1 MKQEHKF
8 SMGYYL
14 TVLFTLI
21 LLESIFFSG
30 AAVKEISYS
39 RFRDLLQTDQIQS
52 VILESDRIFG
62 LQKEPSAATS
72 KSDGKTAKAAPDFQP
87 PHKKAPWH
95 LDFSFLTGQ
104 RPQQAKRQFMVTRVN
119 DPQLIA
125 DLQAH
130 HVEYRGK
137 IESHWLSNF
146 LSNWILPLGLLILLG
161 RFLARRMGK
170 GAGFLDV
177 GKNKARIYAV
187 DPSQKVTF
195 DDVAGVDEAVEE
207 VKEVVNFLEEP
218 ERYTRLGAKLPK
230 GILLIGPPGTGK
242 TLLARAVAGEAGVPF
257 FNLSGSDFVEMFV
270 GVGAA
275 RVRDLF
281 KEAKTK
287 APCIIFIDEL
297 DAVGKNRAQ
306 GVYMGGNDERENTL
320 NQLLT
325 EMDGF
330 DPQSG
335 IIIMGATNRP
345 EVLDPALLRPGRF
358 DRQILVDRPDLK
370 GRTDIFAVHTRDLTL
385 DEQVGFRKLAA
396 ETPGFAG
403 AEIANV
409 CNEAALLASRQGG
422 AVITEANFQDAI
434 ERVIAGLEKKNKL
447 INPHER
453 QVVAFHESGHAIVG
467 HLTPG
472 ADPVRKVSII
482 PRGIGALGYTLQ
494 SPLEDRF
501 LMSRSELLGK
511 IKGLL
516 GGRAAEELV
525 FGEVSTGAANDLE
538 KVAELVRN
546 MLTVYGMSQ
555 HMPNL
560 SLVDKGQNQFL
571 GQGPTMQRRSEKLE
585 ELIDRESQEIIAAC
599 YKEALQ
605 LLADHRRELNL
616 MAQVLLEKEKIDDQ
630 EIQSLLGPRKPQQ
643 IKNTRTQAQ
652 RVGASSRAAGQGAD
666 RSGSRASSRAASAI
680 SGKELAADRMW
691 DV

>member
-1 MKQEHKF
+1 MDQQAAHPDQDFPGKAPLSSELNVPTEDSMKQQYKF
-8 SMGYYL
+8 SLGYYL
-14 TVLFTLI
+14 LVFFSII

-39 RFRDLLQTDQIQS
+39 RFRELLAGDRIQS
-52 VILESDRIFG
+52 VIVESDRIFG
-62 LQKEPSAATS
+62 LEKAPVDAVAGHAAKETPV
-72 KSDGKTAKAAPDFQP
+72 FRP
-87 PHKKAPWH
+87 PHKKAPWN
-95 LDFSFLTGQ
+95 LDFGLFNDKA
-104 RPQQAKRQFMVTRVN
+104 RQQAEHQFVVTRLD
-119 DPQLIA
+119 DPQLTA

-130 HVEYRGK
+130 GVDYRGK

-146 LSNWILPLGLLILLG
+146 LSNWILPLAFFIVLG

-170 GAGFLDV
+170 GVGFLDA

-187 DPSQKVTF
+187 DPSQKVSF
-195 DDVAGVDEAVEE
+195 NDVAGVDEAVEE
-207 VKEVVNFLEEP
+207 VKEVVSFLKSP
-218 ERYTRLGAKLPK
+218 DRYTRLGAKLPK

-281 KEAKTK
+281 KDAKDK

-330 DPQSG
+330 DPQAG

-358 DRQILVDRPDLK
+358 DRQILVDRADLN
-370 GRTDIFAVHTRDLTL
+370 GRMDIFAVHTREFRL
-385 DEQVGFRKLAA
+385 DDQVDFRKLAA

-409 CNEAALLASRQGG
+409 CNEAALLASRRNRQT
-422 AVITEANFQDAI
+422 VKQNDFQDAI
-434 ERVIAGLEKKNKL
+434 ERIIAGLEKKNKL

-453 QVVAFHESGHAIVG
+453 RVVACHESGHAIVG
-467 HLTPG
+467 HFTPG
-472 ADPVRKVSII
+472 ADPVQKVSII

-494 SPLEDRF
+494 TPLEDRF

-511 IKGLL
+511 VKGLL

-525 FGEVSTGAANDLE
+525 FGEVSTGASNDLE
-538 KVAELVRN
+538 KVADIVRN
-546 MLTVYGMSQ
+546 MLTVYGMSEN
-555 HMPNL
+555 MPNR
-560 SLVDKGQNQFL
+560 SLVEKASSNPFL
-571 GQGPTMQRRSEKLE
+571 GQGPAMQRRSETLE
-585 ELIDRESQEIIAAC
+585 TLIDNETQAIIDAA
-599 YKEALQ
+599 YQSARQILSEHRSELEAMSVL
-605 LLADHRRELNL
+605 
-616 MAQVLLEKEKIDDQ
+616 LLEKEKIDGTD
-630 EIQSLLGPRKPQQ
+630 IQRILGP
-643 IKNTRTQAQ
+643 
-652 RVGASSRAAGQGAD
+652 G
-666 RSGSRASSRAASAI
+666 RASEAVLRT
-680 SGKELAADRMW
+680 GQPRLAAAR
-691 DV
+691 

>member
-1 MKQEHKF
+1 MRRRRIPTEVGMRQEHKF
-8 SMGYYL
+8 SLGYYL
-14 TVLFTLI
+14 LVFMTIV
-21 LLESIFFSG
+21 LLESLFFSG
-30 AAVKEISYS
+30 TAVKEIAYS
-39 RFRDLLQTDQIQS
+39 RFRQLLEADRLQS
-52 VILESDRIFG
+52 VIVEADRIFG
-62 LQKEPSAATS
+62 LEKAPPAKGAATAEN
-72 KSDGKTAKAAPDFQP
+72 DGAKTAPNFQP
-87 PHKKAPWH
+87 ARKQAPWH
-95 LDFSFLTGQ
+95 LNFNLFGEASKPPAGQ
-104 RPQQAKRQFMVTRVN
+104 QFVVVRVA
-119 DPQLIA
+119 DPHLIE

-130 HVEYRGK
+130 GVNYRGK
-137 IESHWLSNF
+137 IESHWLSHF
-146 LSNWILPLGLLILLG
+146 LGNWILPLVLFILLG
-161 RFLARRMGK
+161 RFLMARMGK

-187 DPSQKVTF
+187 DDSQKVTF
-195 DDVAGVDEAVEE
+195 EDVAGVDEAVEE
-207 VKEVVNFLEEP
+207 IKEVVSFLKEP
-218 ERYTRLGAKLPK
+218 DRYTRLGAKLPK
-230 GILLIGPPGTGK
+230 GILLVGPPGTGK

-281 KEAKTK
+281 KDAKDK

-297 DAVGKNRAQ
+297 DAVGKNRSQ
-306 GVYMGGNDERENTL
+306 GVALGGNDERENTL

-370 GRTDIFAVHTRDLTL
+370 GRMAIFAVHTRELIL
-385 DEQVGFRKLAA
+385 DDQVDFHKLAA

-409 CNEAALLASRQGG
+409 CNEAALLASRKEDA
-422 AVITEANFQDAI
+422 AVSQADFQDAI
-434 ERVIAGLEKKNKL
+434 ERVVAGLEKKNKL

-453 QVVAFHESGHAIVG
+453 EVVAYHESGHAIVG
-467 HLTPG
+467 HLTAG
-472 ADPVRKVSII
+472 ADPVQKVSII

-494 SPLEDRF
+494 TPLEDRF

-538 KVAELVRN
+538 KVADIVRS
-546 MLTVYGMSQ
+546 MLTVYGMSAQ
-555 HMPNL
+555 LPNR
-560 SLVDKGQNQFL
+560 SLVEKGRNPFL
-571 GQGPTMQRRSEKLE
+571 DQGPSTQRRSEKLE
-585 ELIDRESQEIIAAC
+585 ALIDRETQEIIDAA
-599 YKEALQ
+599 YQAARQ
-605 LLADHRRELNL
+605 VLADHRAELEA
-616 MAQVLLEKEKIDDQ
+616 MARLLLEKEKIDAQD
-630 EIQSLLGPRKPQQ
+630 IQTILGPAPRSQTPAEGG
-643 IKNTRTQAQ
+643 T
-652 RVGASSRAAGQGAD
+652 AD
-666 RSGSRASSRAASAI
+666 RDAA
-680 SGKELAADRMW
+680 
-691 DV
+691 

>member
-1 MKQEHKF
+1 MKQQHKF
-8 SMGYYL
+8 SLGYYMF
-14 TVLFTLI
+14 VFFSI
-21 LLESIFFSG
+21 IFLESIFFSG
-30 AAVKEISYS
+30 TAVKEIPYS
-39 RFRDLLQTDQIQS
+39 RFRDMLQADRIQS
-52 VILESDRIFG
+52 VIVESDRIFG
-62 LQKEPSAATS
+62 LQKAPKQAGAS
-72 KSDGKTAKAAPDFQP
+72 KAGDPASEDAPDFQP
-87 PHKKAPWH
+87 QRKQAPWH
-95 LDFSFLTGQ
+95 LDFSLFSN
-104 RPQQAKRQFMVTRVN
+104 RQQQKAKRQFVVTRLQ
-119 DPQLIA
+119 DPQLIS

-130 HVEYRGK
+130 GVDYRGK
-137 IESHWLSNF
+137 IESHWLSHF
-146 LSNWILPLGLLILLG
+146 LSNWILPLAIFILLG

-177 GKNKARIYAV
+177 GKSKARIYAV

-195 DDVAGVDEAVEE
+195 EDVAGVDEAVEE
-207 VKEVVNFLEEP
+207 VKEVVSFLKEP
-218 ERYTRLGAKLPK
+218 DTYTRLGAKLPK

-281 KEAKTK
+281 KDAKDK

-297 DAVGKNRAQ
+297 DAVGKNRSQ

-330 DPQSG
+330 DPQAG

-358 DRQILVDRPDLK
+358 DRQVLVDRPDLA
-370 GRTDIFAVHTRDLTL
+370 GRMEIFAVHTRGLII
-385 DEQVGFRKLAA
+385 DEKVDFRKLAA

-409 CNEAALLASRQGG
+409 CNEAALLASRNGG
-422 AVITEANFQDAI
+422 QVITHGYFQDAI

-453 QVVAFHESGHAIVG
+453 QVVAYHESGHAVVG

-472 ADPVRKVSII
+472 ADPVHKVSII

-494 SPLEDRF
+494 TPLEDRF

-525 FGEVSTGAANDLE
+525 FGEVSTGASNDLE
-538 KVAELVRN
+538 KVADIVRN
-546 MLTVYGMSQ
+546 MLTVYGMSK
-555 HMPNL
+555 HIPNL
-560 SLVDKGQNQFL
+560 SLVEKGQNPFL
-571 GQGPTMQRRSEKLE
+571 AQGPAMQRRSEKLE
-585 ELIDRESQEIIAAC
+585 ELIDGETQEIINAC
-599 YKEALQ
+599 YQEARQ
-605 LLADHRRELNL
+605 LLIGHQKELET
-616 MAQVLLEKEKIDDQ
+616 MARLLLEKEKIEAQ
-630 EIQSLLGPRKPQQ
+630 EIQSILGPR
-643 IKNTRTQAQ
+643 AQ
-652 RVGASSRAAGQGAD
+652 SKK
-666 RSGSRASSRAASAI
+666 
-680 SGKELAADRMW
+680 GKAHLAVAQ
-691 DV
+691 

>member
-1 MKQEHKF
+1 MKQQHKF

-14 TVLFTLI
+14 LVFSSII

-30 AAVKEISYS
+30 AAVKEIAYS
-39 RFRDLLQTDQIQS
+39 RFRNLLANNKIQS
-52 VILESDRIFG
+52 VIVETDRIFG
-62 LQKEPSAATS
+62 LEKRSVDVGGSASRESPT
-72 KSDGKTAKAAPDFQP
+72 FQP
-87 PHKKAPWH
+87 PRRKAPWN
-95 LDFSFLTGQ
+95 LNFGLFKDKTRQ
-104 RPQQAKRQFMVTRVN
+104 PAERQFVVTRLD
-119 DPQLIA
+119 DPTLIA
-125 DLQAH
+125 DLQTH
-130 HVEYRGK
+130 GVNYRGK
-137 IESHWLSNF
+137 IESRWLSNF
-146 LSNWILPLGLLILLG
+146 LSNWILPLAFFIVLG
-161 RFLARRMGK
+161 RFLTRRMGK
-170 GAGFLDV
+170 GVGFLDV

-187 DPSQKVTF
+187 DPSQKVSF
-195 DDVAGVDEAVEE
+195 NDVAGVDEAVEE
-207 VKEVVNFLEEP
+207 VKEVVSFLKSP

-281 KEAKTK
+281 KDAKDK

-330 DPQSG
+330 DPQAG

-370 GRTDIFAVHTRDLTL
+370 GRMAIFAVHTREFVL
-385 DEQVGFRKLAA
+385 DDQVDFHNLAA

-409 CNEAALLASRQGG
+409 CNEAALLASRRERQT
-422 AVITEANFQDAI
+422 VTQNDFQDAI
-434 ERVIAGLEKKNKL
+434 ERIIAGLEKKNKL

-453 QVVAFHESGHAIVG
+453 QVVAYHESGHAIVG
-467 HLTPG
+467 HFTPG
-472 ADPVRKVSII
+472 ADPVQKVSII
-482 PRGIGALGYTLQ
+482 PRGVGALGYTLQ
-494 SPLEDRF
+494 TPLEDRF

-516 GGRAAEELV
+516 GGRAAEELI

-538 KVAELVRN
+538 KVAHIVRN
-546 MLTVYGMSQ
+546 MLTVYGMSDQ
-555 HMPNL
+555 MPNR
-560 SLVDKGQNQFL
+560 SLVEKASSNPFL
-571 GQGPTMQRRSEKLE
+571 GQGPSTQRRSESLE
-585 ELIDRESQEIIAAC
+585 ELIDQETQAIIDAA
-599 YKEALQ
+599 YQSAKQILSG
-605 LLADHRRELNL
+605 HRRELEA
-616 MAQVLLEKEKIDDQ
+616 MAELLLEKEKIDAQD
-630 EIQSLLGPRKPQQ
+630 ILNILGPADKSQELLPEQKP
-643 IKNTRTQAQ
+643 KLA
-652 RVGASSRAAGQGAD
+652 
-666 RSGSRASSRAASAI
+666 AAS
-680 SGKELAADRMW
+680 
-691 DV
+691 

>member
-8 SMGYYL
+8 SLGYYML
-14 TVLFTLI
+14 VFFTI
-21 LLESIFFSG
+21 IFLESIFFSG
-30 AAVKEISYS
+30 TAVKEISYS
-39 RFRDLLQTDQIQS
+39 RFRDMLQKDQIQS
-52 VILESDRIFG
+52 VILETDHIYG
-62 LQKEPSAATS
+62 LEKALKTAEVAGSAKQAAKTPAATS
-72 KSDGKTAKAAPDFQP
+72 PAKQTAKDVTAFQP
-87 PHKKAPWH
+87 QRKKAPWN
-95 LDFSFLTGQ
+95 LDFSLFMGK
-104 RPQQAKRQFMVTRVN
+104 QQQQEAKRQFVVTRVN
-119 DPQLIA
+119 DPGLIA
-125 DLQAH
+125 DLQSH
-130 HVEYRGK
+130 GVDYRGK

-146 LSNWILPLGLLILLG
+146 LSDWILPIGIFILLG

-195 DDVAGVDEAVEE
+195 KDVAGVDEAVEE
-207 VKEVVNFLEEP
+207 VKEVVSFLKQP
-218 ERYTRLGAKLPK
+218 DYYTRLGAKLPK

-281 KEAKTK
+281 KDAKTK

-297 DAVGKNRAQ
+297 DAVGKNRSQ
-306 GVYMGGNDERENTL
+306 GVYVGGNDERENTL

-330 DPQSG
+330 DPQAG

-358 DRQILVDRPDLK
+358 DRQILVDRPDLN
-370 GRTDIFAVHTRDLTL
+370 GRMDIFAVHTRGLTL
-385 DEQVGFRKLAA
+385 DDNVDFRTLAA

-409 CNEAALLASRQGG
+409 CNEAALLASREGG
-422 AVITEANFQDAI
+422 AVISQNNFQDAI

-453 QVVAFHESGHAIVG
+453 KVVAYHESGHAIIG

-472 ADPVRKVSII
+472 ADPVQKVSII

-494 SPLEDRF
+494 TPLEDRF

-525 FGEVSTGAANDLE
+525 FGEVSTGASNDLE
-538 KVAELVRN
+538 KVADIVRN
-546 MLTVYGMSQ
+546 MLTVYGMSK

-560 SLVDKGQNQFL
+560 SLVEKGQNPFL
-571 GQGPTMQRRSEKLE
+571 GQGPTTQRRSEKLE
-585 ELIDRESQEIIAAC
+585 ELIDQETQEIIASC
-599 YKEALQ
+599 YNEARRILS
-605 LLADHRRELNL
+605 DHRSALNR
-616 MAQVLLEKEKIDDQ
+616 MAQVLLEKEKIDDR
-630 EIQSLLGPRKPQQ
+630 EIQDILGPRRSSEEKPEAG
-643 IKNTRTQAQ
+643 AQ
-652 RVGASSRAAGQGAD
+652 SSEFKDQPAVLAS
-666 RSGSRASSRAASAI
+666 
-680 SGKELAADRMW
+680 
-691 DV
+691 

>member
-1 MKQEHKF
+1 MKQQYKF
-8 SMGYYL
+8 SLGYYL
-14 TVLFTLI
+14 LVFFSII

-30 AAVKEISYS
+30 AAVKEISYR
-39 RFRDLLQTDQIQS
+39 RFRELLAGDRIQS
-52 VILESDRIFG
+52 VIVESDRIFG
-62 LQKEPSAATS
+62 LEKATAAAVGSAAKET
-72 KSDGKTAKAAPDFQP
+72 PVFQP
-87 PHKKAPWH
+87 PHKKAPWN
-95 LDFSFLTGQ
+95 LDFGLFNDKS
-104 RPQQAKRQFMVTRVN
+104 RQQVEHQFVVTRLD

-130 HVEYRGK
+130 GVDYRGK

-146 LSNWILPLGLLILLG
+146 LSNWILPLAFFIVLG

-170 GAGFLDV
+170 GVGFLDV

-187 DPSQKVTF
+187 DPSQKVSF
-195 DDVAGVDEAVEE
+195 HDVAGVDEAVEE
-207 VKEVVNFLEEP
+207 VKEVVSFLKNP

-281 KEAKTK
+281 KDAKDK

-330 DPQSG
+330 APQAG

-370 GRTDIFAVHTRDLTL
+370 GRMDIFAVHTREFRL
-385 DEQVGFRKLAA
+385 DDRVDFRKLAA

-409 CNEAALLASRQGG
+409 CNEAALLASRRNRQT
-422 AVITEANFQDAI
+422 VNQSDFQDAI

-453 QVVAFHESGHAIVG
+453 RVVACHESGHAIVG
-467 HLTPG
+467 HFTPG
-472 ADPVRKVSII
+472 ADPVQKVSII

-494 SPLEDRF
+494 TPLEDRF

-511 IKGLL
+511 VKGLL

-538 KVAELVRN
+538 KVADIVRN
-546 MLTVYGMSQ
+546 MLTVFGMSEK
-555 HMPNL
+555 MPNR
-560 SLVDKGQNQFL
+560 SLVENASSNPFL
-571 GQGPTMQRRSEKLE
+571 GQGPAMQRRSETLE
-585 ELIDRESQEIIAAC
+585 TLIDRETQAIIDAA
-599 YKEALQ
+599 YQSARQILGE
-605 LLADHRRELNL
+605 HRSELETMSKL
-616 MAQVLLEKEKIDDQ
+616 LLEKEKIDETD
-630 EIQSLLGPRKPQQ
+630 IQRILGP
-643 IKNTRTQAQ
+643 
-652 RVGASSRAAGQGAD
+652 G
-666 RSGSRASSRAASAI
+666 RASEAAPRT
-680 SGKELAADRMW
+680 GQPRLAAAR
-691 DV
+691 